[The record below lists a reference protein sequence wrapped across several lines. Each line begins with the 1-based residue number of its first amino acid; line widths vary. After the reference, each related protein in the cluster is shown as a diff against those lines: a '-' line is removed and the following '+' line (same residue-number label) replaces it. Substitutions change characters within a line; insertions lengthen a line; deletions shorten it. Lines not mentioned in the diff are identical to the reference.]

1 MNYNQFVPLSQVL
14 VDFGTVE
21 QLLSQY
27 GEVVIVKD
35 DRPKYRITTIDGEGD
50 IMTQA
55 DPNSPRKATSKGAE
69 TMEILNKIGKSTF
82 IEHYYDFKHD
92 LTPAD
97 DLPEDFTT
105 NSKRS
110 RTSKARKIF
119 REGLHLEALQII
131 INSNRLDPKIVNRA
145 KEIYEKEISK
155 S

>member
-1 MNYNQFVPLSQVL
+1 MNYRQFVPLSQIL
-14 VDFGTVE
+14 IDFGTVE

-50 IMTQA
+50 VMTLA
-55 DPNSPRKATSKGAE
+55 DRNSPRKAANKGVE

-82 IEHYYDFKHD
+82 VEHYYDFKND

-97 DLPEDFTT
+97 DLPENFTT

-119 REGLHLEALQII
+119 REGLNLEALEII
-131 INSNRLDPKIVNRA
+131 INSNRLDPKIINSA
-145 KEIYEKEISK
+145 KEIYEKEISE

>member
-1 MNYNQFVPLSQVL
+1 MNYSQFVPLSQIL
-14 VDFGTVE
+14 IDFGTVE

-50 IMTQA
+50 VMTLA
-55 DPNSPRKATSKGAE
+55 DPNSPRKAANKGVE

-82 IEHYYDFKHD
+82 VEHYYDFKNG

-97 DLPEDFTT
+97 DLPENFTT

-119 REGLHLEALQII
+119 REGLNLEALEII
-131 INSNRLDPKIVNRA
+131 INSNRLDPKIINSA
-145 KEIYEKEISK
+145 KEIYEKEISE

>member
-1 MNYNQFVPLSQVL
+1 MNYNQFVPLSQAL
-14 VDFGTVE
+14 IDFGTVE
-21 QLLSQY
+21 HLLTQY
-27 GEVVIVKD
+27 GEIIIVKD

-50 IMTQA
+50 IATQA
-55 DPNSPRKATSKGAE
+55 VINSPQRVTSKEAE

-82 IEHYYDFKHD
+82 IEHYYDFKHN

-97 DLPEDFTT
+97 DLPEDFTK

-119 REGLHLEALQII
+119 REGLYLEALQII
-131 INSNRLDPKIVNRA
+131 INSNRLDPKIINKA
-145 KEIYEKEISK
+145 KEIYEQEISE